1 MLQKHTRTVAGFLL
15 TLVFGLTLQQLQFAD
30 WADRALVD
38 AEFQFLRRHF
48 SQPVEKDV
56 VVVGINEA
64 TFQILREPFAL
75 WHPHLGRFMQAMV
88 VAKPSAVG
96 LDIVLPDRSF
106 HFLIPQ
112 YDQPLVNGLAQLK
125 AHAPIALAQTVDE
138 NGNLTSIFPPYLS
151 AVGKD
156 ALGSAVICRDKD
168 QVIRRFDENL
178 CNHSDTQASLAG
190 RMAEYL
196 GVKQNWQGLINYAI
210 GDPIN
215 YIPFQQVLD
224 WFDAKNVREL
234 ANAFSGKP
242 VLLGV
247 ILPFSDRYPLPVA
260 LAAFEPNVHLL
271 PGVLVHA
278 QVLRS
283 MLQQGPIKT
292 TPKWLVLMFS
302 AVALLAWFGTSNW
315 WKVVFFTLGAL
326 SMLAASL
333 LMLWK
338 GTYLPAASIILAALL
353 ALLAR
358 ALYDAMVQVRK
369 RRFLQGAFSSYVSPQ
384 ILEEIITGRIRPGL
398 AGTRQTICVMFCDIR
413 SFTALAEKMPP
424 EEVISLLNE
433 HFAGITAAIYKH
445 EGTINKFLGDG
456 LLAFFGAP
464 QPMDSPEKNALEAAQ
479 DMLVAALKLN
489 MRLQAV
495 GKTPI
500 SIGIGLHSG
509 EAILGHVGG
518 KSHMEYTAIGDVVNV
533 ASRLEALTRDV
544 GYPVV
549 CSKAVADAVGC
560 AGNLTD
566 LGEHALRGHS
576 PLHVH
581 GWNPPVLA
589 EYTQFSI
596 NPG

>member
-1 MLQKHTRTVAGFLL
+1 MLKKYLRTVAGFLL
-15 TLVFGLTLQQLQFAD
+15 ILATGLTLQQLQFAD

-38 AEFQFLRRHF
+38 AEFRFLRRHF
-48 SQPVEKDV
+48 PQPVEKDV

-64 TFQILREPFAL
+64 TFQTLREPFAM

-96 LDIVLPDRSF
+96 LDVVLPDRSF

-112 YDQPLVNGLAQLK
+112 YDQPLVNGLVQLK
-125 AHAPIALAQTVDE
+125 AHAPIALAQTIDE

-151 AVGKD
+151 AAGKD
-156 ALGSAVICRDKD
+156 ALGTAVICRDQD
-168 QVIRRFDENL
+168 QVIRRFDETL
-178 CNHSDTQASLAG
+178 CGQGETRPSLAG
-190 RMAEYL
+190 RMAESL
-196 GVKQNWQGLINYAI
+196 GVKQDWHGLINYAI

-215 YIPFQQVLD
+215 YIAFQQVLD
-224 WFDAKNVREL
+224 WFDVGNVSAL
-234 ANAFSGKP
+234 TAAFRGKP
-242 VLLGV
+242 VLLGA
-247 ILPFSDRYPLPVA
+247 ILPFSDRHPLPVA

-283 MLQQGPIKT
+283 MLQQGLIKT
-292 TPKWLVLMFS
+292 TPQWRVLMFS
-302 AVALLAWFGTSNW
+302 ALALLAWFGTSNW
-315 WKVVFFTLGAL
+315 RKAVLFALGAL
-326 SMLAASL
+326 GLSAASL

-358 ALYDAMVQVRK
+358 ALYDAMMQARK
-369 RRFLQGAFSSYVSPQ
+369 RRFLQGAFSSYVSPR
-384 ILEEIITGRIRPGL
+384 ILEEIMNGRIRPEL
-398 AGTRQTICVMFCDIR
+398 AGTRRTICVMFCDIR

-424 EEVISLLNE
+424 EEVIALLNE
-433 HFAGITAAIYKH
+433 HFAGITAAIHKH

-489 MRLQAV
+489 TRLQAA

-500 SIGIGLHSG
+500 SVGIGLHSG
-509 EAILGHVGG
+509 EAVLGNVGG
-518 KSHMEYTAIGDVVNV
+518 QSHMEYTAIGDVVKI

-549 CSKAVADAVGC
+549 CSKAVADAVGR

-566 LGEHALRGHS
+566 LGERALRGHA

-589 EYTQFSI
+589 EYTQLSI